1 MVHHMVTEETL
12 HDGVRDVIVAKTQY
26 MCLEPLI
33 TVMNQ
38 SEHITAQ
45 VLTPQGVYGS
55 DSEDVVVEIDKSI

>member
-1 MVHHMVTEETL
+1 MVHHIVTEETL
-12 HDGVRDVIVAKTQY
+12 HDGMRDVVVTITNY

-33 TVMNQ
+33 TVMNH

-55 DSEDVVVEIDKSI
+55 DSEDVVVEIDESV

>member
-1 MVHHMVTEETL
+1 MVTEETL

-33 TVMNQ
+33 AVMNH

-55 DSEDVVVEIDKSI
+55 DSEDVAVKIDESI